1 MNYKYLFQTRQ
12 ILPNAKLRALSCLRS
27 RCRSPCALNL
37 KSVDGCYPWLVYY
50 ICISFCTRVHYF
62 MFIFTYIAFIFV
74 YIDIQSILAW
84 ISILSRDM
92 CWYCA
97 SHLPSTTTPLTP
109 IFPLLTCCTSH
120 LKLRRSSKLHLP
132 GRRRR
137 YSSLARNPS
146 VRPSGLTPLALWCSE
161 RPWIKGWKKVNHP
174 RKLESSLQSQ
184 GFQYLRSARRGGFV
198 LPCKNQITDWH
209 LDNGTK
215 WWLDYLPSQ
224 RWHVFAHEFD
234 TGFLGASG
242 GLFQYVS
249 SISRSSTKFS
259 CRGAGHGSTVSLWCS
274 WAEMELG
281 AAGKESYR
289 GREPPVFHNGGPVQH
304 FTKTP

>member
-1 MNYKYLFQTRQ
+1 
-12 ILPNAKLRALSCLRS
+12 
-27 RCRSPCALNL
+27 
-37 KSVDGCYPWLVYY
+37 
-50 ICISFCTRVHYF
+50 
-62 MFIFTYIAFIFV
+62 MFA
-74 YIDIQSILAW
+74 DK
-84 ISILSRDM
+84 
-92 CWYCA
+92 CWYCP

-234 TGFLGASG
+234 TGFLGATMYKSLARDLEG
-242 GLFQYVS
+242 FLRCPGSLHHQLDLRCVQFDCWIDLAVLHQGFRRF
-249 SISRSSTKFS
+249 ISTCFNHFNHFTFKHQNFLPWCRTRFHRFTLVQLGWDGARS
-259 CRGAGHGSTVSLWCS
+259 CRQGVVPRKGTSCVSQRGTGSTLQKITVKN
-274 WAEMELG
+274 E
-281 AAGKESYR
+281 KNIHR
-289 GREPPVFHNGGPVQH
+289 
-304 FTKTP
+304 

>member
-1 MNYKYLFQTRQ
+1 
-12 ILPNAKLRALSCLRS
+12 
-27 RCRSPCALNL
+27 
-37 KSVDGCYPWLVYY
+37 
-50 ICISFCTRVHYF
+50 
-62 MFIFTYIAFIFV
+62 MFA
-74 YIDIQSILAW
+74 DK
-84 ISILSRDM
+84 
-92 CWYCA
+92 CWYCP

-234 TGFLGASG
+234 TGFLGATMYKSLARDLEGFLRCPGSLHHQLDLRCVQLDCGLIWPFCTRASG
-242 GLFQYVS
+242 GLFQHVS
-249 SISRSSTKFS
+249 TISTTSRSSTKIS

-304 FTKTP
+304 FKKSP